1 MTAGGKKTVGVVGA
15 RGYVGAE
22 LLRLLAKHPGFSVD
36 VVTSTQAEGKRVSDV
51 IEGVELDLEFTAPD
65 ASAIAKRDL
74 DVVFL
79 GLPNG
84 EAAPWSGALAD
95 ARAIVIDLSSDHR
108 FDPSWTYGQ
117 PERHRE
123 RIRAAK
129 RIANPGCY
137 ATATQL
143 AIDPIRDLGVGFVAF
158 GVSGYSGAGSTPSP
172 KNDPAVL
179 KDNLLPYALTDHTH
193 EHELR
198 RQLEIDARFLPHVA
212 PFFRGITVTTSFSF
226 RARIAREALWARYT
240 ERYAHEALVVLSDDA
255 PLVRDIA
262 FSHEV
267 RIGGLSLSENGLH
280 GAVVSTIDNLLGGAA
295 TQALRNANL
304 ATAQD
309 ELAGIRS

>member
-1 MTAGGKKTVGVVGA
+1 MRVGVIGA

-22 LLRLLAKHPGFSVD
+22 LLRLLVKHPTFIVD
-36 VVTSTQAEGKRVSDV
+36 VVTSSQAQGKRVGDV
-51 IEGVELDLEFTAPD
+51 IDGLALDLAFSAPD
-65 ASAIAKRDL
+65 AGAIAKREL
-74 DVVFL
+74 AVVFL

-84 EAAPWSGALAD
+84 EAAPWAQAFAGTKT
-95 ARAIVIDLSSDHR
+95 IVVDLSADHR
-108 FDPSWTYGQ
+108 FDPAWTYGQ

-123 RIRAAK
+123 RLRSAT

-143 AIDPIRDLGVGFVAF
+143 AIDPIRDLGTSFVAF

-193 EHELR
+193 ERELR
-198 RQLEIDARFLPHVA
+198 KELETDVRFLPHVA

-226 RARIAREALWARYT
+226 RARIEREALWERFRARWGA
-240 ERYAHEALVVLSDDA
+240 EPLVRLSDEA

-262 FSHEV
+262 GSHEV
-267 RIGGLSLSENGLH
+267 RIGGLTLAESGLH

-304 ATAQD
+304 ATGLD
-309 ELAGIRS
+309 ELSGVPS